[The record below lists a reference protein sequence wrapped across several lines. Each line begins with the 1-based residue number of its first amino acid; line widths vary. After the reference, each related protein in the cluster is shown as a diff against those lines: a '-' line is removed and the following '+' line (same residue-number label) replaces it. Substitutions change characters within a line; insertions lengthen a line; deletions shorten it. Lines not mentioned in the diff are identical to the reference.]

1 MLVLKV
7 TTQEDFATVRWFK
20 DGEEVKNV
28 RKRNQ
33 RLKTLSTECQHI
45 LAIEKCLTSDAG
57 TYRAET
63 NTQVT
68 TATVSV
74 VGEAH
79 TDQYNQLGY
88 LVILSEFP
96 HYFKHKLPQVSTVT
110 EDAKIELEVSVEDE
124 NAAVTWFHD
133 DTELLPEKS
142 R

>member
-7 TTQEDFATVRWFK
+7 TTQEDFATVKWFK

-33 RLKTLSTECQHI
+33 RMKTLSTECQHI

-68 TATVSV
+68 TTTVSV
-74 VGEAH
+74 VGEAQTQQSPH
-79 TDQYNQLGY
+79 LGY
-88 LVILSEFP
+88 LLYPCRISALF
-96 HYFKHKLPQVSTVT
+96 QT
-110 EDAKIELEVSVEDE
+110 
-124 NAAVTWFHD
+124 
-133 DTELLPEKS
+133 
-142 R
+142 

>member
-7 TTQEDFATVRWFK
+7 TTQEDFATVKWFK

-33 RLKTLSTECQHI
+33 RMKTLSTECQHI

-68 TATVSV
+68 TTTVSV

-79 TDQYNQLGY
+79 TQQSLHLGY
-88 LVILSEFP
+88 LLYPCRISALF
-96 HYFKHKLPQVSTVT
+96 QT
-110 EDAKIELEVSVEDE
+110 
-124 NAAVTWFHD
+124 
-133 DTELLPEKS
+133 
-142 R
+142 

>member
-7 TTQEDFATVRWFK
+7 TTQEDFATVKWFK

-33 RLKTLSTECQHI
+33 RMKTLSTECQHI

-63 NTQVT
+63 DTQVT
-68 TATVSV
+68 TVNISV
-74 VGEAH
+74 VGEPH
-79 TDQYNQLGY
+79 GDQYPQLGCISLY
-88 LVILSEFP
+88 LQNILTISNINCQ
-96 HYFKHKLPQVSTVT
+96 KSPQSQRTQ
-110 EDAKIELEVSVEDE
+110 
-124 NAAVTWFHD
+124 
-133 DTELLPEKS
+133 

>member
-79 TDQYNQLGY
+79 RTNTISS
-88 LVILSEFP
+88 VISLSLQNFP
-96 HYFKHKLPQVSTVT
+96 TISNINCLKFP
-110 EDAKIELEVSVEDE
+110 
-124 NAAVTWFHD
+124 
-133 DTELLPEKS
+133 PS
-142 R
+142 RRTQR

>member
-28 RKRNQ
+28 RRRKE

-45 LAIEKCLTSDAG
+45 LAIEKCSTSDAG

-68 TATVSV
+68 TVNISV
-74 VGEAH
+74 VGKPHA
-79 TDQYNQLGY
+79 DQEPQLGNISLY
-88 LVILSEFP
+88 LQNIRTISNINC
-96 HYFKHKLPQVSTVT
+96 Q
-110 EDAKIELEVSVEDE
+110 
-124 NAAVTWFHD
+124 
-133 DTELLPEKS
+133 KS
-142 R
+142 PR

>member
-33 RLKTLSTECQHI
+33 RMKTLSTECQHI
-45 LAIEKCLTSDAG
+45 LAIEKCLTSDSG

-68 TATVSV
+68 TVIISV
-74 VGEAH
+74 VGEST
-79 TDQYNQLGY
+79 TDQSPHLGCLSSY
-88 LVILSEFP
+88 LQNILIISNINCR
-96 HYFKHKLPQVSTVT
+96 KSPQ
-110 EDAKIELEVSVEDE
+110 
-124 NAAVTWFHD
+124 
-133 DTELLPEKS
+133 S
-142 R
+142 RRTQR